1 MFNLIHVGAAV
12 KVNMIVRK
20 DTPFRREELGRR
32 RSVTIDD
39 QPMWLVSPEDLILS
53 KLEWSK
59 GSGSELQRRDVRG
72 LLRDAPGLD
81 QVYMEEWA
89 NRLGIRH
96 LLDEARQR

>member
-1 MFNLIHVGAAV
+1 
-12 KVNMIVRK
+12 
-20 DTPFRREELGRR
+20 
-32 RSVTIDD
+32 
-39 QPMWLVSPEDLILS
+39 LILS